1 MRTPSFVL
9 PLAVAVAS
17 SLLSGP
23 RGLSAAQAPG
33 KSSVFAGHWTLDVAK
48 STYSPGPTPKSQ
60 HATLSLVPNGIR
72 TVAERVEADGS
83 VTRFDWT
90 GTFDRVDRPVTG
102 DPNRDTVS
110 LRRIDEY
117 TIEFTNK
124 KAGRVTTTIHA
135 EYAKDG
141 RSRVETTTGTNAKG
155 RPIRNVTYWTKD

>member
-1 MRTPSFVL
+1 MRRSLFVL
-9 PLAVAVAS
+9 PLAIAIAAVAA
-17 SLLSGP
+17 SLSAH
-23 RGLSAAQAPG
+23 AAQAPAAP
-33 KSSVFAGHWTLDVAK
+33 SVFAGHWMLDVAK

-60 HATLSLVPNGIR
+60 HATLTVVANGIR

-90 GTFDRVDRPVTG
+90 GTFDGVDRPVKG

-110 LRRIDEY
+110 LRRLDEY

-155 RPIRNVTYWTKD
+155 KPVHNVTYWTKS